1 MADVGKLYQM
11 PLPYLTLLPPVG
23 SLLSLDGQP
32 RVTRFPIDWSA
43 GERPAQQ
50 VGDNS
55 GMGVMGGASTGSDM
69 MQSPAPS
76 ATGTATPTDSSVTPA
91 EEGGGRGGV
100 EEVEPMSMEGI

>member
-1 MADVGKLYQM
+1 M

-76 ATGTATPTDSSVTPA
+76 ATGTATPTDSSVPPA